1 MKYLPRWKDCLKR
14 TAHCE
19 LKTGRDRNRPKGE
32 GVLPGLFFVGDRA
45 ATLHLEQGRLGVL
58 FKSNQSIRCDDS
70 CVRKDGVGHQ
80 GGICA

>member
-1 MKYLPRWKDCLKR
+1 MKVLPEVERLPQENSALRIED
-14 TAHCE
+14 
-19 LKTGRDRNRPKGE
+19 GRDRNRPKGE

-58 FKSNQSIRCDDS
+58 FKSNQNIRCDDS